1 MTRMAATKPSKF
13 LELLFTLIRL
23 LLGAHFIWMG
33 WVKAMDP
40 VSFLKLVRQYGVIDN
55 PYLLNT
61 VAAALPWFEICCGVL
76 LVLGV
81 AQRGTAVLILGM
93 LVPFSGLVLNRGL
106 ELAALKHVALCAISF
121 DCGCGSGEVFV
132 CRKLAEN
139 GLLIL
144 FSIALLTGLG
154 SQWSLRPRLFGSG
167 RVGLAE
173 VAEAD

>member
-1 MTRMAATKPSKF
+1 MTQNGATKPGKF
-13 LELLFTLIRL
+13 PEALFTLVRL

-40 VSFLKLVRQYGVIDN
+40 VSFLKLVRQYGVIDH

-61 VAAALPWFEICCGVL
+61 IAGALPWFEIVCGVL

-81 AQRGTAVLILGM
+81 AQRGAAVLLLGM
-93 LVPFSGLVLNRGL
+93 LVPFSALVLNHGL
-106 ELAALKHVALCAISF
+106 ELSALKHVPLCAISF

-144 FSIALLTGLG
+144 FSIVLVTGRG
-154 SQWSLRPRLFGSG
+154 SQWSLRPHLFEPCLTEGKP
-167 RVGLAE
+167 R
-173 VAEAD
+173 